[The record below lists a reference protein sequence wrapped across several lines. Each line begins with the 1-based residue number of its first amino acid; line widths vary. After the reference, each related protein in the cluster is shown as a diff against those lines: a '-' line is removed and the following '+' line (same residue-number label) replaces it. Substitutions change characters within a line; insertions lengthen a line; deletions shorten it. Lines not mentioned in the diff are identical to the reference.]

1 MDKHTHRNDEELR
14 ALINRLNRIEGQ
26 IRGIKK
32 MLEEEAYCIDVMTQ
46 VNAATAALNSL
57 NKEILN
63 KHLHCCVVRDI
74 QNGNL
79 ATIDELSSL
88 IKKVL

>member
-1 MDKHTHRNDEELR
+1 MDKHTHRNEEELK

-74 QNGNL
+74 QNGDL

>member
-1 MDKHTHRNDEELR
+1 MDKHTHRNEEELK

-32 MLEEEAYCIDVMTQ
+32 MIEEEAYCIDVMTQ

-74 QNGNL
+74 QNGDL